1 MAALGEEV
9 EVGDEDQRSNISD
22 KKGQMAGTHGCGP
35 LWFLQACATF
45 CQVVEASTVVEE
57 VEVDLTAEVGEEGWC
72 RTGGAIFEKYTFV
85 K

>member
-9 EVGDEDQRSNISD
+9 EVGDEDQRSNISE
-22 KKGQMAGTHGCGP
+22 KKGQMAPGTLGCGP

-57 VEVDLTAEVGEEGWC
+57 VVDLTAEVGEEGWC
-72 RTGGAIFEKYTFV
+72 RTGGGTFKKYTFV
-85 K
+85 N